1 MKRVVVDL
9 NTMEKI
15 SPAFRGARGHW
26 LAKKA
31 INLFAI
37 DKVNKVYESSCDHS
51 GADFAA
57 SLLND
62 LGVFYKVGDADRLKH
77 LPEGAFI
84 TISNHPYGGLD
95 GIMLIDLMAGIRPD
109 YKLMVNSVLS
119 LIETMRENFISV
131 KPVGNKKNANVSNV
145 RGVRTTLSHL
155 QEGHPMGFFP
165 SGAVSNF
172 IVKDMRLKDREWQE
186 SVLRLIQGAKVPI
199 VPIRFLDRNST
210 FFYFLGLISWRVRS
224 LRMPYEVF
232 NKGKQNPR
240 IAIGN
245 ILTLEEQEQFADV
258 KSFGKY
264 LRKSIYEMPKPAS
277 YTPRIIPN
285 LKGKK

>member
-1 MKRVVVDL
+1 MKRKVVDIK
-9 NTMEKI
+9 TMEKL
-15 SPAFRGARGHW
+15 SPAFRGFKGHW

-31 INLFAI
+31 IHLFAI
-37 DKVNKVYESSCDHS
+37 DKVNKVYENSCDHS

-62 LGVFYKVGDADRLKH
+62 LGVYYNVGDFDRLKD
-77 LPEGAFI
+77 LPKGAFI
-84 TISNHPYGGLD
+84 TVSNHPYGGLD

-119 LIETMRENFISV
+119 LVEAMKENFISV
-131 KPVGNKKNANVSNV
+131 KPVGKKKNVNVSNV

-172 IVKDMRLKDREWQE
+172 IIKELRLKDREWQE

-232 NKGKQNPR
+232 NKSKQNPR
-240 IAIGN
+240 IAVGN
-245 ILTLEEQEQFADV
+245 ILSVEAQDEFTDV
-258 KSFGKY
+258 KSFGEF
-264 LRKSIYEMPKPAS
+264 LRKSIYEMPKPS
-277 YTPRIIPN
+277 SFTPRIIPN
-285 LKGKK
+285 LKNNS